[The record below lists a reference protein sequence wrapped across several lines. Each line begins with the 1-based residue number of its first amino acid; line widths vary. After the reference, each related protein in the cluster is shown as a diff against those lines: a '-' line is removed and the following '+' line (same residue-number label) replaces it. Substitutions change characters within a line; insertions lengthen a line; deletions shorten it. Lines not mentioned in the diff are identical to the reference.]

1 MKEVIVPVA
10 DWVLFRQIIEENESG
25 ILLPEIA
32 RDGNLCK
39 NVVVSIGEDVDRV
52 NPGDE
57 IIIMAKVAS
66 KLHFPERNIEKDLF
80 IVKQENIIAV
90 IKEA

>member
-10 DWVLFRQIIEENESG
+10 DWVLFRQIITKNEAG
-25 ILLPEIA
+25 IILPEIA
-32 RDGNLCK
+32 KDSDLCK

-52 NPGDE
+52 NEGDE
-57 IIIMAKVAS
+57 IIIMSKVAH
-66 KLHFPERNIEKDLF
+66 KLHFPERDIEKDLF